1 MMTADGGRRG
11 RPETNSSLVRP
22 DGLLLD
28 LHPEP
33 EKPSVDIVLAQRQQ
47 HLGWIDNSAL
57 IVNIHSA
64 RTALAGMLEAHL
76 FAYEGALVFDVN
88 SHFASVDEW
97 LRHREARRATSIVE
111 PAIIDR
117 ARALMSAQ
125 TESEL
130 LVSERVQA
138 TLLRR
143 GNVGGIAA

>member
-1 MMTADGGRRG
+1 MDVLKRIHRW
-11 RPETNSSLVRP
+11 LRP

-33 EKPSVDIVLAQRQQ
+33 EKPSVDIVSAVLGKE
-47 HLGWIDNSAL
+47 HLGTIDNSTL
-57 IVNIHSA
+57 IGNIGSA
-64 RTALAGMLEAHL
+64 RTALAGMVEAHW
-76 FAYEGALVFDVN
+76 FEYERTLVFDFN

-97 LRHREARRATSIVE
+97 LRHREARRATSIVD
-111 PAIIDR
+111 PAMIDR
-117 ARALMSAQ
+117 ARTLMSAQ

-130 LVSERVQA
+130 LVSERVQV